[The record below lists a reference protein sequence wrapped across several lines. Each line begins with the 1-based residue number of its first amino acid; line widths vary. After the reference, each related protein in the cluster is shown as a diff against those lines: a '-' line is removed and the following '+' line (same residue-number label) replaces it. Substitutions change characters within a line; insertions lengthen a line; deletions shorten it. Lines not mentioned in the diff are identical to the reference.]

1 MQLEKELSVC
11 TVINQREK
19 VAENVEYIRVWRQMK
34 QLNDKLIAAEST
46 NNSLNA
52 EINDLKRKLEET
64 TKNNKDISAAL
75 LTEKKRVA
83 EVDEQMLKAKD
94 SQLSLREKDEQIKDL
109 TSEVKI
115 LQQHNNELVALSS
128 KYSEV
133 ETENVE
139 LKRRV
144 AEQQH
149 DQETLKTTV
158 NTEQANIV
166 TLQTSNEQL
175 LGKFEELQK
184 NMDTLTVQ
192 LTSFQTQTERQET
205 SKATQML
212 TKQPDTE
219 NMESRE
225 NTASQVVRCKKCCNE
240 YEKILHLEETVY
252 VTTGTNR
259 LTDTSVQTEYVIQL
273 GPGIMKDQGTLAM
286 TPVKK
291 KPKDEEPVLQQIAE
305 PARPEN
311 PLTPVKMLTLL
322 EQAQI
327 STPLEA
333 PRFPHRVD
341 NNDYN
346 GILEL
351 NQRHRQ
357 VVSLE
362 KLLFGDSSL

>member
-1 MQLEKELSVC
+1 M
-11 TVINQREK
+11 
-19 VAENVEYIRVWRQMK
+19 
-34 QLNDKLIAAEST
+34 
-46 NNSLNA
+46 
-52 EINDLKRKLEET
+52 
-64 TKNNKDISAAL
+64 
-75 LTEKKRVA
+75 A

-192 LTSFQTQTERQET
+192 LTVSLSFFFFFLNQFLVTEGINARFVLQSFQTQTERQET